1 MLTGYYVQPPGMA
14 THVCHGKVLYIVA
27 DLPAKAAIRYCSQ
40 FNGEHGCT
48 DCEIKGKSV
57 STGNGHATV
66 FGNQDQ
72 KPPLC
77 SHASVSL
84 NAATALQTK
93 QVFWLVL
100 HAWSN
105 SVAWPYSQIIKG
117 VEGICPLFWLKD
129 FDVIHQVP
137 IDYMYC
143 ILLGVAKRLIKLWF
157 DSKHSLKVIYWQPS
171 CWSWQDTIIK
181 KTTNRHN
188 STSWTCTKT

>member
-1 MLTGYYVQPPGMA
+1 LNNATNSDYYKNLKKYMLLFGIWCSHAKPPMHWLFKPFIDKLNTLYIQGASCSKTITDNYCECLLLLTGYYVQPPGMA

-100 HAWSN
+100 HA
-105 SVAWPYSQIIKG
+105 
-117 VEGICPLFWLKD
+117 
-129 FDVIHQVP
+129 
-137 IDYMYC
+137 
-143 ILLGVAKRLIKLWF
+143 
-157 DSKHSLKVIYWQPS
+157 
-171 CWSWQDTIIK
+171 
-181 KTTNRHN
+181 
-188 STSWTCTKT
+188 